1 MSRLMLCWP
10 SCHAVTQSRCHA
22 GCHNKPQLQQLGH
35 YSLLLLTSCNPP
47 QPEPSTLSCPPC
59 LNVGSHCRSIYLSAS
74 VISLSF
80 IVCILRKY
88 CLIVSAQSSAW
99 IRFRGTLLTGI
110 DWLQR
115 LTAGWGFRCVSWKQ
129 LICDYHVH
137 CAALAHWIRIIVS
150 RI

>member
-35 YSLLLLTSCNPP
+35 YSSSPAAILLSQKPAP
-47 QPEPSTLSCPPC
+47 CPVH
-59 LNVGSHCRSIYLSAS
+59 LASMLGRTVAVSISQHQLFP
-74 VISLSF
+74 ISLSF
-80 IVCILRKY
+80 IVCILWKY

-110 DWLQR
+110 DWLRR

>member
-35 YSLLLLTSCNPP
+35 YSCSPAAILLSQKPAP
-47 QPEPSTLSCPPC
+47 CPVH
-59 LNVGSHCRSIYLSAS
+59 LASMLGLSIYLSAS
-74 VISLSF
+74 IISLSF

-99 IRFRGTLLTGI
+99 IRFRGALLTGI
-110 DWLQR
+110 DWLQG